1 MLRDRLRDH
10 GYRITTQ
17 RQTVFDAVA
26 QLEHGTP
33 DEILRQAQSA
43 DALLNLSTVYRNL
56 EVLEEVGLV
65 RHAHLGH
72 GSPTY
77 HLADHHRHLHLV
89 CSNCGAVLEVPVAVA
104 RGLVDGLKAE
114 HGFATDIDHFAI
126 QGTCASCVAT
136 A

>member
-17 RQTVFDAVA
+17 RQTVFDAVVR
-26 QLEHGTP
+26 LEHGTP
-33 DEILRQAQSA
+33 DDILRQSQTV
-43 DALLNLSTVYRNL
+43 DETLNLSTVYRNL

-77 HLADHHRHLHLV
+77 HVADHHRHLHLV
-89 CSNCGAVLEVPVAVA
+89 CSRCGAVAEVPVDVA
-104 RGLVDGLKAE
+104 SDLVTALRAD
-114 HGFATDIDHFAI
+114 HGFVTDIDHFAI
-126 QGTCASCVAT
+126 QGLCSACVESA
-136 A
+136 